1 MMSELEAK
9 LLDVHFEDVAAGNFV
24 IYRYP
29 NIEIHVD
36 IPFDDD
42 STPNE
47 CIVSI
52 FNLSQSSISKI
63 KKGINMS
70 VFAGNPSD
78 WGALLEGAVA
88 KVETKFNGPTKE
100 TVITLTDYFNFSAKP
115 TNITFANDTKA
126 STILNRLCSELGSA
140 PAVLEL
146 PEDKVYSSGYKV
158 SGTIS
163 DAFNEIIADCKASM
177 YIRRGRIY
185 IRDLKKGDDERFK
198 LSSETGLI
206 GSPERIET
214 EDYKGYNI
222 QCTLQHKISTASIIE
237 LDTKNIKG
245 TFRAKSGR
253 HSFDG
258 SSFIT
263 EALVIE

>member
-1 MMSELEAK
+1 MVDLEKK
-9 LLDVHFEDVAAGNFV
+9 LLDVHFQDVGAGNFV
-24 IYRYP
+24 IYRLD
-29 NIEIHVD
+29 NLEIHVD

-42 STPNE
+42 PTPNE
-47 CIVSI
+47 CAVSI
-52 FNLSQSSISKI
+52 FNLSQSSVSKI

-70 VFAGNPSD
+70 VFAGTPKD

-88 KVETKFNGPTKE
+88 KVETKVNGPTKE
-100 TVITLTDYFNFSAKP
+100 TIITLVDYFNFNSKP
-115 TNITFANDTKA
+115 TNITFSNDTRA
-126 STILNRLCSELGSA
+126 STILNRLCSELGTA

-146 PEDKVYSSGYKV
+146 PEDKIYTSGYKV

-198 LSSETGLI
+198 LSSATGLI
-206 GSPERIET
+206 GSPERVET

-222 QCTLQHKISTASIIE
+222 RCILQHKISTASIIE
-237 LDTKNIKG
+237 LDTKNVKG

-253 HSFDG
+253 HRFDG
-258 SSFIT
+258 SSFTT
-263 EALVIE
+263 EVLVIE